1 MDSPRVTTYTYPLS
15 GDDCGCGSARH
26 YFGDVHTVSEH
37 ALAPF
42 AKSPRMAAARHK
54 QFHLLPGGDVLATGV
69 ISASPDSVTIHL
81 EGSIAAIPYNFDLV
95 LTLDLTTDQASVT
108 IELHQPVSYTASWTY
123 DLHRVALG
131 GAPVQPPL
139 PAPDGYIGA
148 SLAAAHMPQ
157 LQGAIIGCA
166 LKCIGPAALQ
176 LLLQCLPSL
185 FTGKQNFFACLVQ
198 QGGAALAQVTQ
209 CIAACKQ

>member
-1 MDSPRVTTYTYPLS
+1 MDSPRVTTYTYSAP
-15 GDDCGCGSARH
+15 GDDCFCGRSPFH
-26 YFGDVHTVSEH
+26 FGDIHTLCEH

-69 ISASPDSVTIHL
+69 TSGSPDSVTIHL
-81 EGSIAAIPYNFDLV
+81 EGSIATIPYDFDLV
-95 LTLDLTTDQASVT
+95 LALDLTTDQATVT
-108 IELHQPVSYTASWTY
+108 IELHQPISYTASWTY
-123 DLHRVALG
+123 DLHRLTLAG
-131 GAPVQPPL
+131 PPTKAPL
-139 PAPDGYIGA
+139 PAAEGYVGA
-148 SLAAAHMPQ
+148 SLAAAQLPQ
-157 LQGAIIGCA
+157 AQGTVIGCA
-166 LKCIGPAALQ
+166 LKCLGPAALQ

-198 QGGAALAQVTQ
+198 QAGAALAQVTQ